1 MKRLFVY
8 HRKKRVVEEEEI
20 YGKFWLSF
28 LYGERK
34 SAPLFRRIFLPL
46 LVAKPTF
53 SAFYGWIQSK
63 GFTKKKIA
71 PFIEKF
77 GLDAQ
82 EFITPPDQFRSFND
96 FFIRK
101 LKKEARPLDQR
112 ESAFIA
118 PCDGRFHL
126 IENLSKE
133 TSFILKETF
142 FDLDQLLKRKE
153 WAEKYEG
160 GSMVMARLCPFDY
173 HRFHFPCDG
182 TVIEMEA
189 IGEKLHSVNPLAV
202 EVIKTVYWEN
212 KRLLTL
218 IKTKNFRDVMMIE
231 VGATNVGTIHE
242 TFKGPEVKKGEEKG
256 YFSFGGSAILILFEK
271 GAISFDQDLKEYTK
285 KGIEVR
291 LEMGDSLGVFT
302 C

>member
-1 MKRLFVY
+1 
-8 HRKKRVVEEEEI
+8 
-20 YGKFWLSF
+20 
-28 LYGERK
+28 
-34 SAPLFRRIFLPL
+34 
-46 LVAKPTF
+46 VAGPTF

-63 GFTKKKIA
+63 SVTKKKIV
-71 PFIEKF
+71 PFIQKF
-77 GLDAQ
+77 GLDPE
-82 EFITPPDQFRSFND
+82 EFITPPDQFASFND

-101 LKKEARPLDQR
+101 LKKEARPIDQR
-112 ESAFIA
+112 DFVFVA

-126 IENLSKE
+126 IENLSLE
-133 TSFILKETF
+133 TSFILKETL
-142 FDLDQLLKRKE
+142 FDLKQLLKREE
-153 WAEKYEG
+153 WAQKYEG

-182 TVIEMEA
+182 RVTEMDA
-189 IGEKLHSVNPLAV
+189 VGEKLHSVNPLAV

-218 IKTKNFRDVMMIE
+218 IETENFGDVMMIE

-242 TFKGPEVKKGEEKG
+242 TFKGPKVKKGEEKG

-271 GAISFDQDLKEYTK
+271 GAISFDKDLSEYTK
-285 KGIEVR
+285 KGMEVR
-291 LEMGDSLGVFT
+291 LEMGDSLGFST